1 MARGSSLAAVVERQE
16 AQPWGGLAGTAG
28 GTQDFRRSCIT
39 SDQLFLQRVIRS
51 KEGV

>member
-28 GTQDFRRSCIT
+28 GAQDFRRSCIT
-39 SDQLFLQRVIRS
+39 SDQLLQRVIRS